1 VRALLVALLAL
12 TPVLASAQ
20 PPPRPASPDPTV
32 PSPVNQFG
40 LGWGVGMGF
49 SSQLVGEALVEPGNA
64 AIVDRTVIVLESSN
78 VKPRFLAESHYTWRL
93 GGGVG
98 LGPAIWVQ
106 PGGNLFDAAGGGAI
120 IELGDTGSDWSFNI
134 LGGVLLDFSV
144 SHLHF
149 TNREGMRVPA
159 GRELLYTKGKE
170 LQIFFGFA
178 AGR

>member
-1 VRALLVALLAL
+1 MRTALILTLAL
-12 TPVLASAQ
+12 MVPAAAVAQDPTP
-20 PPPRPASPDPTV
+20 PNPAS
-32 PSPVNQFG
+32 QFG

-49 SSQLVGEALVEPGNA
+49 SSQLVGEALVEPGDA
-64 AIVDRTVIVLESSN
+64 TIVDRSVVVLESSN

-93 GGGVG
+93 GGSVG

-120 IELGDTGSDWSFNI
+120 LELGEAGSDWSFNI

-149 TNREGMRVPA
+149 SNREGMRVDP
-159 GRELLYTKGKE
+159 GRELLYVKRKE
-170 LQIFFGFA
+170 LQLFFGFA